1 MKIVKIK
8 FFVKIDVLIISI
20 IKDNKKISKKFNG
33 NKKTKIFF
41 LIGIINALKTKY
53 NRKIN
58 IKNIFVTLGA

>member
-1 MKIVKIK
+1 VKILKIK

-33 NKKTKIFF
+33 NKKPKIFF

-53 NRKIN
+53 NRRVN

>member
-1 MKIVKIK
+1 VKILEIK
-8 FFVKIDVLIISI
+8 FFTKIDVLIISK
-20 IKDNKKISKKFNG
+20 IKDNKKISKKLNG
-33 NKKTKIFF
+33 NKKPKIFF